1 MNSLIK
7 FWLDVPGNAT
17 WHPADHD
24 VLHRVNHGFQ
34 LDCLPGP
41 FKGRLLTAPVVLLAL
56 SPGYLPS
63 DSVHAQTAE
72 GQDYYARS
80 RRGDC
85 DLPSAD
91 EHEGSQGWST
101 RIIKQFGVDYDDAR
115 SKIAF
120 VNMGA
125 YKSKDFNDSSMLS
138 ALPSSRAAVSWAQSE
153 LFPHGEAGDR
163 IVICLRSA
171 KYWGLGEGVFGESL
185 FVPKFTRG
193 GIMCHGEM
201 RDHIVERVRSAVYS
215 V

>member
-1 MNSLIK
+1 MNSLIE
-7 FWLDVPGNAT
+7 FWRDVPGDAT
-17 WHPADHD
+17 WHPADYD

-41 FKGRLLTAPVVLLAL
+41 FNGRLKTAPIVLLAL

-63 DSVHAQTAE
+63 DSVYAASAE

-80 RRGDC
+80 RNGDC
-85 DLPSAD
+85 DLPSAA
-91 EHEGSQGWST
+91 EHEGSQGWSK

-125 YKSKDFNDSSMLS
+125 YKSKNFNDWPMLS
-138 ALPSSRAAVSWAQSE
+138 ALPSCRAALSWAQSD
-153 LFPHGEAGDR
+153 LFPQAEAGDR

-171 KYWGLGEGVFGESL
+171 KYWGLHEGVFGESL

-193 GIMCHGEM
+193 GIMCHGPL
-201 RDHIVERVRSAVYS
+201 RDHIVDRVRGAIAA
-215 V
+215 